1 MSLPF
6 LPGNSLNSNVGKTN
20 FKKSHQFDNR
30 NDVSMYV
37 GEHKSGIG
45 GQRLVGQRPKPQ
57 LSNIP
62 QGEGNAAPAWVAF
75 DRQVMRFDAY
85 FQEAVHEKR
94 EEQYRIRKCKI
105 YFYLEDDSIQVI
117 EPQVNNSG
125 IPQGTLIR
133 RHRIPLP
140 PPNDDQFYTVEHFNV
155 DKEITLYGR
164 TFKITGCDQFTYNF
178 LRKLGVRIKAPVG
191 TPSDPN
197 TEHRKA
203 MDETQQP
210 LRPYEK
216 VDTLKQFLDHDRQV
230 LRFFG
235 LWDDKDS
242 MFGDAREMI
251 LHYFLADDTVEV
263 KEIIRPNA
271 GRDAAPMFLRRGRL
285 PKAAPEAL
293 PQPGETT
300 GRTVLNVFGPM
311 GHKGRYILD
320 SLKTGAVHSEYYHDS
335 NLCIGTQINLWGRTL
350 TLTDCDDF
358 TKQYYSTKYGVTSFK
373 PLNYQSS
380 SGEPINHEW
389 PPYTGFGSE
398 EDSLC
403 SCMGLLPKP
412 PRRDFIKFMEKD
424 RHGLESNVLRF
435 VARLDTNK
443 PIDVDRR
450 FIISYFLSDD
460 TIAVFEPPVRN
471 SGIIGGKFLER
482 NRIKKPG
489 QPLFGTH
496 LSEYYTT
503 ADLYVGSRV
512 NFHNHFFILIEADE
526 YAFRYMEKH
535 NEDFSVSDVEKI
547 ITKLKGIA
555 GREKDR
561 VKEFFNRNDPQNTGK
576 LGYDQF
582 RNLMVQ
588 LGGSQLAEHEIMTLA
603 RFYCDTQDTKIDLN
617 TLVSIVQE
625 QLRKN
630 NFENFTKLTE
640 GFIHHDTDRSGF
652 IDPDQIRSTCHAF
665 HVPIPDDLLRAVLS
679 RMNMNEQGQV
689 NFNAFMQYLNW
700 QDHAVSTMKYTAPPV
715 KFNQDWKP
723 LNTQDSVMTVNYV
736 ALLQVIFPDS
746 TQ

>member
-6 LPGNSLNSNVGKTN
+6 LPGNEFNRNIGKSN
-20 FKKSHQFDNR
+20 FRKSHQFGKC
-30 NDVSMYV
+30 NDVSMFV
-37 GEHKSGIG
+37 GEYKPGIG
-45 GQRLVGQRPKPQ
+45 GEKLVGQKPKPQ
-57 LSNIP
+57 LSRIP

-75 DRQVMRFDAY
+75 DRQVLKFDAY

-117 EPQVNNSG
+117 EPLVNNSG

-140 PPNDDQFYTVEHFNV
+140 PPNDDQFYTVEHFNLN
-155 DKEITLYGR
+155 KEITFYGR
-164 TFKITGCDQFTYNF
+164 TFKITECDQFTYNF
-178 LRKLGVRIKAPVG
+178 LRKLGVRISGPVSS
-191 TPSDPN
+191 PSDPY
-197 TEHRKA
+197 TDHRKT

-216 VDTLKQFLDHDRQV
+216 VDTLKQFLDHDRHV
-230 LRFFG
+230 LRFYG
-235 LWDDKDS
+235 IWDDQDS
-242 MFGDAREMI
+242 MFGDAREMV

-271 GRDAAPMFLRRGRL
+271 GRDAAAMFLRRGRL

-293 PQPGETT
+293 SQPGEVT

-311 GHKGRYILD
+311 GHGGRYILD
-320 SLKTGAVHSEYYHDS
+320 SLKTGAIHSECYHASD
-335 NLCIGTQINLWGRTL
+335 LRIGSKINLWGRTL

-358 TKQYYSTKYGVTSFK
+358 TKEYYSTKYGITSFM
-373 PLNYQSS
+373 PLNIHSS
-380 SGEPINHEW
+380 NGQPMKHEW

-403 SCMGLLPKP
+403 SCKGLLPKP
-412 PRRDFIKFMEKD
+412 PKRDFIKFMEKD

-435 VARLDTNK
+435 VARLDTTK

-489 QPLFGTH
+489 QPLFGTQ
-496 LSEYYTT
+496 LSEYYTA

-512 NFHNHFFILIEADE
+512 NFHNHFFIMIEADE

-535 NEDFSVSDVEKI
+535 NEQFAVSDIDKI
-547 ITKLKGIA
+547 HNKLKSIA
-555 GREKDR
+555 GGQKDKI
-561 VKEFFNRNDPQNTGK
+561 KEFFNRNDPQNTGK
-576 LGYDQF
+576 LDYDQF

-588 LGGSQLAEHEIMTLA
+588 LGGSLLADHEIMTVA
-603 RFYCDTQDTKIDLN
+603 RFYCDTQDTKLDLN
-617 TLVSIVQE
+617 TIVSIVQE

-689 NFNAFMQYLNW
+689 NFNEFTKYLNW
-700 QDHAVSTMKYTAPPV
+700 RDSPVSTMKYTAPPV
-715 KFNQDWKP
+715 KFSDDWKP
-723 LNTQDSVMTVNYV
+723 LNTQDSVLTVNYI
-736 ALLQVIFPDS
+736 ALLKVIFNES
-746 TQ
+746 S